1 MSEIEARIARR
12 LAIAFWKGERAERI
26 EVALFDAAPKLRP
39 PQAGYQWEQADP
51 LTTFDLKRFN
61 AVRGYQA
68 QQGREISRCLKEL
81 RQLRKDALAEGTDEP
96 EEMPENEPGSP
107 SRPPMTTHPSRP
119 KRPCWTAPGTLA
131 KRTRAAGRP
140 WRVLGGR
147 RRAAARRLGSAAP
160 ASAGGGA
167 GRGGWGRHAAGGMSG
182 SARRLSPRRRM
193 AKFHERI
200 PVRHERTQ
208 PRPMAMS
215 PPPAYVAPVAAAW
228 PRRPGAGMATDDKAK
243 ADGMTVRDLY
253 PPIEPYDHGHL
264 DVGDGHR
271 VFWEVCGN
279 PDGKPA
285 VFLHGGPGGGCSAEH
300 RRLFDP
306 ERYRVLLFDQRG
318 CGRSTPFAS
327 LEANTT
333 WHLVADIERLRA
345 MLGVERW
352 LVFGGSWGS
361 TLALAY
367 AQTHPERVSELVLR
381 GIFTLQALGA
391 ALVLPARRL
400 APVSRQVAALP
411 GPDPRRRA
419 GRFDHGLS
427 PPPDRPRSGCAAR
440 GSTGL
445 EPVGGR
451 DHHAAAER
459 RLQPSV
465 RRRRVRPRLRPDR
478 EPLFRPCRLAGGGP
492 AAARRA
498 PAAARSPA

>member
-51 LTTFDLKRFN
+51 LDHLRPQ
-61 AVRGYQA
+61 ALQRRARLPGPAGPRDQPLPQGAAPAAQGGARGVH
-68 QQGREISRCLKEL
+68 GRTREH
-81 RQLRKDALAEGTDEP
+81 AG
-96 EEMPENEPGSP
+96 
-107 SRPPMTTHPSRP
+107 
-119 KRPCWTAPGTLA
+119 
-131 KRTRAAGRP
+131 KRTREPAATRQRRRLDQPQAAVLTAQEPSRNEPEPPRRP
-140 WRVLGGR
+140 WRILGGR

-182 SARRLSPRRRM
+182 SARLSPRRRM

-228 PRRPGAGMATDDKAK
+228 RRRPGAGMATDDKAK

-253 PPIEPYDHGHL
+253 PPLEPYDHGLL

-271 VFWEVCGN
+271 VYWEVCGN

-345 MLGVERW
+345 HA
-352 LVFGGSWGS
+352 GGR
-361 TLALAY
+361 ALAG
-367 AQTHPERVSELVLR
+367 V
-381 GIFTLQALGA
+381 
-391 ALVLPARRL
+391 RRL
-400 APVSRQVAALP
+400 LGQHP
-411 GPDPRRRA
+411 GA
-419 GRFDHGLS
+419 G
-427 PPPDRPRSGCAAR
+427 
-440 GSTGL
+440 
-445 EPVGGR
+445 
-451 DHHAAAER
+451 
-459 RLQPSV
+459 
-465 RRRRVRPRLRPDR
+465 LRPDPSR
-478 EPLFRPCRLAGGGP
+478 
-492 AAARRA
+492 ARRPSWCCAGSSRCGAGSCSGTTSTA
-498 PAAARSPA
+498 PRCCSPTSGSASWPRSRPTSGTT